1 MISSVRRKASLPRRT
16 LIHPFFTLYMHTT
29 SPPMQHAT
37 PLHRPAGKD
46 LPLLAMGALGIIYGD
61 IGTSPLY
68 TIKECFSG
76 AHGVAPTADN
86 ILGVLSLIFWSLML
100 VVGLKY
106 VVFIMQADNKGEGG
120 IFSLLSMLQGRTRGG
135 KEWATLT
142 VLAAFGAA
150 LLYGDGVITPAISV
164 LSAIEGLNMATDAA
178 AAYVVPLTCLVLF
191 CLFFIQRRGTASI
204 GAMFGPVM
212 VVWFLVLG
220 SLGLRAIAHNPAI
233 LAALN
238 PWQALQ
244 FFAVNHIHGFVVLG
258 GVVLCITGG
267 EALYADMGHFGR
279 LPIRLSWYGAVLPGL
294 VLNYYGQGALLL
306 QNPEL
311 ISVNPFYALAPKS
324 LLYPLVA
331 LATMATIIASQAMI
345 SGVYSLTQ
353 QAIQL
358 GFTPRMHI
366 IHTSERARGQIYM
379 PTVNWMLML
388 ACLTLVLTFKESTR
402 LAAAYGIAV
411 TATMAIT
418 SFLYFQ
424 VTRCRWHWPLWRG
437 ALLLGLFLLLDCSF
451 LGANLLKIVDGG
463 WITLMIA
470 GCILTAM
477 ITWRDGRILLA
488 KHYSLM
494 KIPVEVFLKDLIGYR
509 PQRTSGTAV
518 FMSISAEG
526 VPHTLLH
533 HFKHNEALHERVLLL
548 SILPAEMPTV
558 AAEDR
563 VRIEHLGLGFYR
575 ILASYGFMESPDVP
589 EILHLAAGQG
599 LAVDIYSTSFYL
611 GRETLSVTGT
621 SPMAQWRKHLFIF
634 MSRNAWNA
642 TSFFKLPPDRVVE
655 LGNQVEL

>member
-1 MISSVRRKASLPRRT
+1 MRQANPLR
-16 LIHPFFTLYMHTT
+16 
-29 SPPMQHAT
+29 HA
-37 PLHRPAGKD
+37 AGKD

-76 AHGVAPTADN
+76 AHGVAPTVDN

-106 VVFIMQADNKGEGG
+106 VVFIMRADNKGEGG

-135 KEWATLT
+135 REWATLT
-142 VLAAFGAA
+142 FLAALGAA

-178 AAYVVPLTCLVLF
+178 AGYVVPLTCLVLL
-191 CLFFIQRRGTASI
+191 CLFFLQRRGTASI
-204 GAMFGPVM
+204 GAMFGPIM
-212 VVWFLVLG
+212 VAWFLVLG
-220 SLGLRAIAHNPAI
+220 GLGLRAIAHNPAI

-238 PWQALQ
+238 PWQALH
-244 FFAVNHIHGFVVLG
+244 FFAVNHLHGFVVLG

-306 QNPEL
+306 HNPEL
-311 ISVNPFYALAPKS
+311 INVNPFYALVPKS

-388 ACLTLVLTFKESTR
+388 ACLSLVLAFRESTR

-424 VTRCRWHWPLWRG
+424 VTRYRWRWPLWQG
-437 ALLLGLFLLLDCSF
+437 ALLLALFLLLDCSF

-463 WITLMIA
+463 WITLVIA
-470 GCILTAM
+470 GCILAAM
-477 ITWRDGRILLA
+477 ITWRDGRALLA

-494 KIPVEVFLKDLIGYR
+494 KIPADIFLKDLTGYK
-509 PQRTSGTAV
+509 PQRIAGTAV

-563 VRIEHLGLGFYR
+563 VRVEDLGLGFYR
-575 ILASYGFMESPDVP
+575 ILAAYGFMESPNVP
-589 EILHLAAGQG
+589 EILQLAADQG

-611 GRETLSVTGT
+611 GRETLSATGT
-621 SPMAQWRKHLFIF
+621 APMAQWRKHLFIF

>member
-1 MISSVRRKASLPRRT
+1 MRQANPLR
-16 LIHPFFTLYMHTT
+16 
-29 SPPMQHAT
+29 HA
-37 PLHRPAGKD
+37 AGKD

-76 AHGVAPTADN
+76 AHGVAPTVDN

-106 VVFIMQADNKGEGG
+106 VVFIMRADNKGEGG

-135 KEWATLT
+135 REWATLT
-142 VLAAFGAA
+142 FLAALGAA

-178 AAYVVPLTCLVLF
+178 AGYVVPLTCLVLL
-191 CLFFIQRRGTASI
+191 CLFFLQRRGTASI
-204 GAMFGPVM
+204 GAMFGPIM
-212 VVWFLVLG
+212 VAWFLVLG
-220 SLGLRAIAHNPAI
+220 GLGLRAIVHNPAI

-238 PWQALQ
+238 PGQALH
-244 FFAVNHIHGFVVLG
+244 FFAVNHLHGFVVLG

-306 QNPEL
+306 HNPEL
-311 ISVNPFYALAPKS
+311 INVNPFYALVPKS

-388 ACLTLVLTFKESTR
+388 ACLSLVLAFRESTR

-424 VTRCRWHWPLWRG
+424 VTRYRWRWPLWQA
-437 ALLLGLFLLLDCSF
+437 ALLLAFFLLLDCSF

-463 WITLMIA
+463 WITLVIA
-470 GCILTAM
+470 GCILAAM
-477 ITWRDGRILLA
+477 ITWRDGRALLA

-494 KIPVEVFLKDLIGYR
+494 KIPADIFLKDLTGYK
-509 PQRTSGTAV
+509 PQRIAGTAV

-563 VRIEHLGLGFYR
+563 VRVEDLGLGFYR
-575 ILASYGFMESPDVP
+575 ILAAYGFMESPNVP
-589 EILHLAAGQG
+589 EILQLAADQG

-611 GRETLSVTGT
+611 GRETLSATGT
-621 SPMAQWRKHLFIF
+621 APMAQWRKHLFIF